1 MEKFAYFCICFVA
14 IMALVMIVL
23 VIIAVLKVSSEQD
36 DERDLYDK
44 IRYQTEKGLS
54 RRDDTAE
61 ALRMERTDTHPGRVE
76 QDSRNSERNAVF
88 TASKVPMGSGA
99 GAYRTD
105 TEEQGQTSERREV
118 HTEAEER

>member
-1 MEKFAYFCICFVA
+1 MEQFAFFTICFVGA
-14 IMALVMIVL
+14 VALVMIIM
-23 VIIAVLKVSSEQD
+23 VIVAVLKVASEQD

-99 GAYRTD
+99 GAYRTY

-118 HTEAEER
+118 HSETEER